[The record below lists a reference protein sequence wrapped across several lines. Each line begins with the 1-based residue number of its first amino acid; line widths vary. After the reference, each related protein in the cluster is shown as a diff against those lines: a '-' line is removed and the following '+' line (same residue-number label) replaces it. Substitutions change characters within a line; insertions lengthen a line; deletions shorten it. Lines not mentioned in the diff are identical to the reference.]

1 MVFLAGLWVEVAP
14 ILEALSAGAGSWS
27 MSLSSGV
34 RAISRR
40 FSDNGL
46 KRPTLCRRPWHRSE
60 RGLTSNEDRQY
71 ASTTLFGT
79 CWSADM
85 ENAGL

>member
-14 ILEALSAGAGSWS
+14 IFEALSAGAGSWW

-40 FSDNGL
+40 FSDNCL
-46 KRPTLCRRPWHRSE
+46 KRCTLCRRPWHGSE
-60 RGLTSNEDRQY
+60 SGLTSNEDRQ
-71 ASTTLFGT
+71 
-79 CWSADM
+79 
-85 ENAGL
+85 